1 MKTLVAGGTGTV
13 GSQVVQGLI
22 AHGEKV
28 TVLTRSAEKSK
39 ALPGGVAGVVGDL
52 RDPRSLPKAFE
63 GIDSVFLLTA
73 WSEDEAE

>member
-1 MKTLVAGGTGTV
+1 MKTWVTGGTGTV

-28 TVLTRSAEKSK
+28 MVLTRSAEKSK
-39 ALPGGVAGVVGDL
+39 AFLAGVAGVVGDL

-63 GIDSVFLLTA
+63 GVDSVFSLTA